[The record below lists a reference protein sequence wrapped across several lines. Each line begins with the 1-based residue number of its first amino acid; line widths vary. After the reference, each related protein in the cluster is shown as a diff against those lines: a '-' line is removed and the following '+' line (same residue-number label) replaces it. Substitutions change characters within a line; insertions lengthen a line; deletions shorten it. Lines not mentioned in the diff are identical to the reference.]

1 MGTKKKKTTLSCWY
15 VHKCTLYFLHTHN
28 PFFTVPAPF
37 LCNLSCWVRAEKW
50 GTSAY
55 MQRTRSML
63 GWQRERGGIAKEGPK
78 IFLAAVMVAVVAA
91 KTIENCCCLLRR
103 KGYTSLDLSG
113 RRAPSFGHL
122 FLYLHKNVYL
132 LCGEIFWLC
141 KKSAKLHKK
150 MMRVFLNQ
158 NSMSYNFH
166 FLGNDFGNTRT
177 CTPTHHPWKK
187 LSFNQPSDLQGEEY
201 GFTMNDEQTRTKDF
215 FWHGKKYKYIGYLSR

>member
-1 MGTKKKKTTLSCWY
+1 MYTL
-15 VHKCTLYFLHTHN
+15 FFAHTQ
-28 PFFTVPAPF
+28 PVFTVPAPF
-37 LCNLSCWVRAEKW
+37 LCKLSCWVRAEKW

-63 GWQRERGGIAKEGPK
+63 GWQRERGNCKGRTK

-132 LCGEIFWLC
+132 LYREIFWLC

-150 MMRVFLNQ
+150 MMWVFLNQ

-166 FLGNDFGNTRT
+166 FFGGEWLGKYENLY
-177 CTPTHHPWKK
+177 THPSSMKK
-187 LSFNQPSDLQGEEY
+187 IIL
-201 GFTMNDEQTRTKDF
+201 
-215 FWHGKKYKYIGYLSR
+215 